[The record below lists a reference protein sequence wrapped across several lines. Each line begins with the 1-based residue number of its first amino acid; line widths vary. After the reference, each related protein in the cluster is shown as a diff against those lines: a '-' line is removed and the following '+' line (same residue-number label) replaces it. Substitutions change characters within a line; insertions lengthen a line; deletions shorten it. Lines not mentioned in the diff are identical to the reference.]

1 VNAHSDKFLIQTGFM
16 RGKTRKTKDQ
26 KKEVKTRSGSRNS
39 HEFETM
45 SQIQNRYGKGRQV
58 NGSDGGSSLGRGSN
72 H

>member
-1 VNAHSDKFLIQTGFM
+1 M
-16 RGKTRKTKDQ
+16 RGKTRKAKDQ
-26 KKEVKTRSGSRNS
+26 KKEVKAKSGSRNS

>member
-1 VNAHSDKFLIQTGFM
+1 M
-16 RGKTRKTKDQ
+16 RGKARKTKDQ